1 VVAFSARVSQ
11 LAYCPGQGALE
22 FAFSLC
28 MKMFYLRPCF
38 LSQGIDRFSDLS
50 HAVSMP
56 SYQCPILRQ
65 TRNFLQSL
73 GRLQQHKADID
84 ATRNSQLE
92 QDLLSKR
99 QQTQL
104 NARLS
109 YLKERLIRIKT
120 NLETY
125 SQSSHT
131 YVASNWAYED
141 DSMMTKNLNG
151 YISGA
156 SNFLANASAKSG
168 ARPRANTIASIT
180 NPRRPGF
187 LTNPDSGD
195 LLSSQDSLIDSW
207 IGLPE
212 TAASGSQ
219 AALPEPLSPM
229 AMLPP
234 ATSHGFLQN
243 DDEHE
248 TEFERADSALR
259 SGQLSLSNDPF
270 LESADSSIQPP
281 DTTLGK
287 SSTVWT
293 TAEKIS
299 EGDPQNSRELSQHE
313 SEAITSR
320 FTSIGRLCA
329 SNDQERAAFEAIEFL
344 KTYTPSS
351 ATIPHVSEIRENIIH
366 SGKLGLAGTGHGYAP
381 LHFFISLPTEYAF
394 EVSLLIDDGVDVNA
408 IILPQQSDSYL
419 RPPCHNA
426 LQLAAERGHAK
437 ITALLASSPSIDL
450 ETPNSCGLTP
460 LFIAWRKGHLNV
472 VSTLLIHGALSA
484 GSPSIWQGNSLLHG
498 AAWLCQPQLVHLL
511 LALGAD
517 VNALNA
523 AGSTPLIAAVISND
537 IANARLR
544 KNKVANC
551 VPVMKMLLDAGAKF
565 RIRNKAG
572 HTAMYYAER
581 ERNLEAV
588 ALLEGRGAKRA
599 IVEAHPLHPHDVVMN
614 LVKRALNS
622 PTRPQI
628 GDLQRSRTMSA

>member
-1 VVAFSARVSQ
+1 MPH
-11 LAYCPGQGALE
+11 LA
-22 FAFSLC
+22 SDS
-28 MKMFYLRPCF
+28 KF
-38 LSQGIDRFSDLS
+38 LAKSR
-50 HAVSMP
+50 
-56 SYQCPILRQ
+56 
-65 TRNFLQSL
+65 
-73 GRLQQHKADID
+73 RLQQHKADID
-84 ATRNSQLE
+84 ATRNNQLE

-141 DSMMTKNLNG
+141 DSMITKNLNG

-156 SNFLANASAKSG
+156 SNFLANASAKPG
-168 ARPRANTIASIT
+168 ARPRANTIASVT
-180 NPRRPGF
+180 NPTRPGF
-187 LTNPDSGD
+187 LINPDSGD
-195 LLSSQDSLIDSW
+195 LLSSQGSLIDSW
-207 IGLPE
+207 IRLPE

-219 AALPEPLSPM
+219 RVLPEPLSPM
-229 AMLPP
+229 VMLPSV
-234 ATSHGFLQN
+234 TSHGFLQN

-248 TEFERADSALR
+248 TEFEQADSALKSR
-259 SGQLSLSNDPF
+259 QVSLSNDPS
-270 LESADSSIQPP
+270 LESATSSIHPSP

-293 TAEKIS
+293 TAKKRS
-299 EGDPQNSRELSQHE
+299 EGDPQHGRELSHHE

-329 SNDQERAAFEAIEFL
+329 SNSQERAAFEAIEFL
-344 KTYTPSS
+344 KSYTPSS
-351 ATIPHVSEIRENIIH
+351 ATIPHVSEIRDNIIN

-394 EVSLLIDDGVDVNA
+394 EVSLLIDHGADVNA
-408 IILPQQSDSYL
+408 IILPQAPDSCF

-450 ETPNSCGLTP
+450 ETPYSCGLTP
-460 LFIAWRKGHLNV
+460 LFIAWRKGHLDV
-472 VSTLLIHGALSA
+472 VSTLLTHGALSA
-484 GSPSIWQGNSLLHG
+484 GSPFIWQGNSLLHG
-498 AAWLCQPQLVHLL
+498 AAWLCQPQLVLLL
-511 LALGAD
+511 LALGAN
-517 VNALNA
+517 VNAQNA

-599 IVEAHPLHPHDVVMN
+599 IVEAHPLHPHDVVVN
-614 LVKRALNS
+614 LVKRALSS

>member
-1 VVAFSARVSQ
+1 MIAS
-11 LAYCPGQGALE
+11 P
-22 FAFSLC
+22 
-28 MKMFYLRPCF
+28 
-38 LSQGIDRFSDLS
+38 
-50 HAVSMP
+50 
-56 SYQCPILRQ
+56 
-65 TRNFLQSL
+65 TLQSL

-92 QDLLSKR
+92 QDILSKR

-109 YLKERLIRIKT
+109 HLKERLIRIKT

-156 SNFLANASAKSG
+156 SDFLANASAKSG
-168 ARPRANTIASIT
+168 VRPRANTIASVT
-180 NPRRPGF
+180 NSTRPGF
-187 LTNPDSGD
+187 LINPDLGD
-195 LLSSQDSLIDSW
+195 LLSSQGSLIDSW
-207 IGLPE
+207 IRLPE

-219 AALPEPLSPM
+219 PALLEPLSPM

-259 SGQLSLSNDPF
+259 SGQLSLSNDPS
-270 LESADSSIQPP
+270 LESATSCIHPSP

-293 TAEKIS
+293 TAKKRS
-299 EGDPQNSRELSQHE
+299 EDDPQYGHELSHDE
-313 SEAITSR
+313 TEAITSR

-329 SNDQERAAFEAIEFL
+329 NNDHERAAFEAIEFL
-344 KTYTPSS
+344 QSYTPSS
-351 ATIPHVSEIRENIIH
+351 ATIPHVSEIRDNIIN

-394 EVSLLIDDGVDVNA
+394 EVSLLIDHGVDVNA
-408 IILPQQSDSYL
+408 IILPQASDSCL

-460 LFIAWRKGHLNV
+460 LFIAWRKGHLDV
-472 VSTLLIHGALSA
+472 VSALLTHGALSA
-484 GSPSIWQGNSLLHG
+484 GSPSIWQGNGLLHG

-517 VNALNA
+517 VNAQNA

-537 IANARLR
+537 IADARLR

-599 IVEAHPLHPHDVVMN
+599 IVEAHPLHPHDVMVN
-614 LVKRALNS
+614 LVRRALSS